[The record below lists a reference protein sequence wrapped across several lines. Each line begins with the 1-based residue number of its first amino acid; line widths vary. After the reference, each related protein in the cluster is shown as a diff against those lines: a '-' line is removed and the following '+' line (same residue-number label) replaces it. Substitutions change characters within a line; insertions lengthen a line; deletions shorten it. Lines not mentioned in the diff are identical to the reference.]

1 MIYFLS
7 VSIMI
12 TRQELFE
19 EVKKGSKAKPGSKDF
34 GLEALKILYAL
45 HHSYFESQGLF
56 LNEDKFKANQ
66 VVIKAVQT
74 FRKGCGERWKGGK
87 MCFKNK
93 KWFSVSLNFSTEK
106 DNFEMHSVAVQE
118 QIEESQKLFNEV
130 TRKHEEAKRIRE
142 SGKIEEAKKIRES
155 VSSTD
160 VLILATTQALRE
172 RSGGHSSVADVLE
185 AIKDN
190 ECLAT
195 QVTML
200 IDNLKDE
207 NYSEI
212 ERDAILQQP
221 LTDPL
226 EPLQTTDNIKEELS
240 NSFEIESHDI
250 ELMK

>member
-7 VSIMI
+7 VSTMI
-12 TRQELFE
+12 TRQELIE
-19 EVKKGSKAKPGSKDF
+19 EVNKGSKAKPGSKDF

-66 VVIKAVQT
+66 VVIKTVQH
-74 FRKGCGERWKGGK
+74 FNKGCGQRWKGQHG
-87 MCFKNK
+87 MRDMFQLQKNK
-93 KWFSVSLNFSTEK
+93 KWFNETLNFSTEK

-142 SGKIEEAKKIRES
+142 FGKLEEAKKIRDS

-172 RSGGHSSVADVLE
+172 RSGGHSSVADVFE

-195 QVTML
+195 QVTMF

-207 NYSEI
+207 KS
-212 ERDAILQQP
+212 
-221 LTDPL
+221 
-226 EPLQTTDNIKEELS
+226 
-240 NSFEIESHDI
+240 
-250 ELMK
+250 